1 MQTLPNYK
9 QEIINEIKDLSDEQT
24 ANLLKIIRI
33 FKESIIKQRE
43 YDFELKKEFE
53 EWDALSDEALINFER
68 TL

>member
-1 MQTLPNYK
+1 MQTLPDYK

-68 TL
+68 AL